1 MRFFASLVEMLIG
14 LYSLVIIA
22 RVFMDLMR
30 VDPYHPVARF
40 LYQATE
46 PLLAPLRERIPPMG
60 MIDIS
65 PMVALLLL
73 WILERILVAL
83 LLGMG

>member
-1 MRFFASLVEMLIG
+1 MRTVASLIEMLIG
-14 LYSLVIIA
+14 LYSLIIIA
-22 RVFMDLMR
+22 RVFMDWMR
-30 VDPYHPVARF
+30 VDPYHPVARL
-40 LYQATE
+40 LYQVTE

-73 WILERILVAL
+73 WILERILIAL
-83 LLGMG
+83 LIGL